1 MGRGAQ
7 FTVGMMKELNSMLG
21 IDTKLLTAYHLQ
33 TDGQIERI
41 NQELEQYL
49 RMFINYRQEQWSNQ
63 LVMTEFV
70 YNNKVQTS
78 TKVSL
83 FMTNIGQDLY
93 MEFKIRKKKFEKVK
107 EFAIRMKEV
116 YEETEAVLRKS
127 QKEIKKYADRK
138 RSEVEKY

>member
-1 MGRGAQ
+1 
-7 FTVGMMKELNSMLG
+7 
-21 IDTKLLTAYHLQ
+21 
-33 TDGQIERI
+33 
-41 NQELEQYL
+41 
-49 RMFINYRQEQWSNQ
+49 
-63 LVMTEFV
+63 MTEFV

-127 QKEIKKYADRK
+127 
-138 RSEVEKY
+138 

>member
-1 MGRGAQ
+1 
-7 FTVGMMKELNSMLG
+7 
-21 IDTKLLTAYHLQ
+21 
-33 TDGQIERI
+33 
-41 NQELEQYL
+41 
-49 RMFINYRQEQWSNQ
+49 
-63 LVMTEFV
+63 MTEFV

-93 MEFKIRKKKFEKVK
+93 IEFKIRKKKFEKVK

>member
-1 MGRGAQ
+1 
-7 FTVGMMKELNSMLG
+7 
-21 IDTKLLTAYHLQ
+21 
-33 TDGQIERI
+33 
-41 NQELEQYL
+41 
-49 RMFINYRQEQWSNQ
+49 
-63 LVMTEFV
+63 MTEFV

-127 QKEIKKYADRK
+127 QKEIKKYVDRK

>member
-1 MGRGAQ
+1 
-7 FTVGMMKELNSMLG
+7 
-21 IDTKLLTAYHLQ
+21 
-33 TDGQIERI
+33 
-41 NQELEQYL
+41 
-49 RMFINYRQEQWSNQ
+49 
-63 LVMTEFV
+63 MTEFV

>member
-1 MGRGAQ
+1 
-7 FTVGMMKELNSMLG
+7 
-21 IDTKLLTAYHLQ
+21 
-33 TDGQIERI
+33 
-41 NQELEQYL
+41 
-49 RMFINYRQEQWSNQ
+49 
-63 LVMTEFV
+63 MTEFV

-127 QKEIKKYADRK
+127 QKKIKKYADRK

>member
-1 MGRGAQ
+1 M
-7 FTVGMMKELNSMLG
+7 
-21 IDTKLLTAYHLQ
+21 I
-33 TDGQIERI
+33 
-41 NQELEQYL
+41 
-49 RMFINYRQEQWSNQ
+49 
-63 LVMTEFV
+63 EFV

-127 QKEIKKYADRK
+127 
-138 RSEVEKY
+138 